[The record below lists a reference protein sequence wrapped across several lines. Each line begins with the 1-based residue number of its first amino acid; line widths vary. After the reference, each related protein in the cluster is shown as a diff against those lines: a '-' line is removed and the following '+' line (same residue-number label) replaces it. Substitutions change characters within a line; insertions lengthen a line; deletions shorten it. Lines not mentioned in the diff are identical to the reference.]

1 MSPLMSDSTLHRRA
15 LLLSYFTITYNV
27 VEFFLS
33 LVAGILSGSIAL
45 VGFGLDSLVESFSAG
60 IMVWRFRRGGT
71 MSEEEEERI
80 EQKAEKLIGYTFL
93 LLAAYVLYESV
104 NKLVRKEIPEPSL
117 LGMFIAFAS
126 MVVMPVLY
134 RAKLRTGK
142 ALNSKSL
149 VADSKETLACAFL
162 SVALLIGLGA
172 NYLFGFWQ
180 ADSLV
185 GLVIAVFLARE
196 GFEIVRGEHEKE

>member
-1 MSPLMSDSTLHRRA
+1 MSDSSLHRRA
-15 LLLSYFTITYNV
+15 LLLSYFTIAYNV
-27 VEFFLS
+27 VEFVLS
-33 LVAGILSGSIAL
+33 LAAGIMANSIAL

-80 EQKAEKLIGYTFL
+80 ERKAERLVGYTFL
-93 LLAAYVLYESV
+93 VLAAYVLYESA
-104 NKLVRKEIPEPSL
+104 NKLIRKEIPQPSP
-117 LGMFIAFAS
+117 LGMIIALAS
-126 MVVMPVLY
+126 IIAMPVLY

-149 VADSKETLACAFL
+149 IADAKETLACAFL
-162 SVALLIGLGA
+162 SVALLVGLGT

-185 GLVIAVFLARE
+185 GFVIAVFLARE
-196 GFEIVRGEHEKE
+196 GLEIVRGENEKE